1 MAVNSIVQPS
11 HHFRPLHERSW
22 GARQW
27 LHLSYSLVGTFFRVW
42 CCLRIEGDEHIPRQD
57 SVLFASNHL
66 SLLDALLIP
75 YTVMATQGLQIVWS
89 PAKEEL
95 FHLPLIGRILTSWG
109 AFPVRRGRSDLAAMR
124 RIITLLHTGKMML
137 FPEGTR
143 SPDGRL
149 GPGKRTVGKFIY
161 KARPAVIPTVVHG
174 TERILPKGAYLPCF
188 RLPICVRYGQ
198 PLDLQR
204 YYALPDTKQTAE
216 AIVQEVMGAIAAL
229 QQAPSGPARLDR
241 HP

>member
-1 MAVNSIVQPS
+1 
-11 HHFRPLHERSW
+11 
-22 GARQW
+22 
-27 LHLSYSLVGTFFRVW
+27 
-42 CCLRIEGDEHIPRQD
+42 
-57 SVLFASNHL
+57 VLFASNHL

-75 YTVMATQGLQIVWS
+75 YTVMATQGPQIVWA

-95 FHLPLIGRILTSWG
+95 FRLPLIGRIITSWG

-124 RIITLLHTGKMML
+124 RIIMLLRSGKMML

-143 SPDGRL
+143 SVDGRL

-161 KARPAVIPTVVHG
+161 EARPVVIPTVVYG
-174 TERILPKGAYLPCF
+174 TERILPKGAYVPRF

-204 YYALPDTKQTAE
+204 YYAFPNTKLTAE
-216 AIVQEVMGAIAAL
+216 AIVQEVMEAIAAL
-229 QQAPSGPARLDR
+229 QQALSGTARLDR

>member
-1 MAVNSIVQPS
+1 MAANSVGQLPYY
-11 HHFRPLHERSW
+11 FRPWHERSW

-27 LHLSYSLVGTFFRVW
+27 LRLSYVLVGVFFRMW
-42 CCLRIEGDEHIPRQD
+42 CRLRIEGGEHIPQQGG
-57 SVLFASNHL
+57 VLFASNHL

-75 YTVMATQGLQIVWS
+75 YTVMATQGVQFVWS

-95 FHLPLIGRILTSWG
+95 FRMPLIGRVLISWG
-109 AFPVRRGRSDLAAMR
+109 AFPVRRGRSDLSAMR
-124 RIITLLHTGKMML
+124 WIMTLMQTGKMML

-143 SPDGRL
+143 SRDGHL

-161 KARPAVIPTVVHG
+161 RAQPVVIPTAIHG
-174 TERILPKGAYLPCF
+174 TERILPKGTCFPRF
-188 RLPICVRYGQ
+188 RLPICVQYGK

-216 AIVQEVMGAIAAL
+216 GIVQEVMGAIAAL
-229 QQAPSGPARLDR
+229 QQAPSITTQLDYR
-241 HP
+241 T